1 MRNQAFLCTERGK
14 DSAAPTASSAV
25 GKLELLAG
33 VAEHWSLLPAP
44 DSVVTETFP
53 VSLRPFTAA
62 APGASPELCLE
73 AAAHNAAD
81 SSALQD
87 CVASALLGASD
98 A

>member
-14 DSAAPTASSAV
+14 ISGAPTASSAG

-33 VAEHWSLLPAP
+33 VAEHCSLLRAP

-53 VSLRPFTAA
+53 DSLRRFTAT
-62 APGASPELCLE
+62 APGASPKLCLE

-87 CVASALLGASD
+87 CVASAVLGAGD